1 MSDSPPSDERA
12 EIRERKA
19 EELKAKLT
27 SPDDPIHVT
36 GRTELEETVA
46 SKPVVLVDFYADW
59 CGPCKQLAP
68 VVERLAEST
77 DATVLKVDIDES
89 MDAAQAYSVS
99 SVPTL
104 FLFVDGEPVERI
116 TGFRDEA
123 TLRQLV
129 EQHT

>member
-12 EIRERKA
+12 EIREQKA

-27 SPDDPIHVT
+27 SPDEPVHVS
-36 GRTELEETVA
+36 GQDELEEKVQ

-68 VVERLAEST
+68 VIERLAAST

-89 MDAAQAYSVS
+89 MDAARAYGVS

-104 FLFVDGEPVERI
+104 FLFVDGEPVERL
-116 TGFRDEA
+116 TGFRDEE
-123 TLRQLV
+123 TLRQFV